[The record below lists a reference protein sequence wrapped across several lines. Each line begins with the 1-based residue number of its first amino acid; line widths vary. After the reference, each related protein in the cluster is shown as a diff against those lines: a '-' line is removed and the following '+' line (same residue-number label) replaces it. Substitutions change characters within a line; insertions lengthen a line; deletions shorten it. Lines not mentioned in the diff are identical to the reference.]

1 MALENESSTKTDN
14 DDDDLGCYFLQP
26 SSSPYNI
33 TEKVQQANLD
43 LFNSTLETAR
53 SIKVKFREELVS
65 FEPDLTDDDVNS
77 IESDQVEEDQG
88 IIEKVP
94 DSTDN
99 MSAYSTVLREN
110 ISLEDTEEEEEE
122 VGEAFVEEIL
132 SSDDDGEIQ
141 EEGSFRQSEYV
152 AESKVSNE
160 LRKGNVEDQIDQK
173 AEKRKNK
180 GRKGSK
186 RTEIN
191 CKDHCIEQVDSR
203 LSMLIKK
210 LDIQEKPVVNLPPLQ
225 LHQRHCCDDTKSSHS
240 FRNLPNYNGY
250 RSEYGLS
257 YRQLKNK
264 HKHIETIRQK
274 EMARQKLI
282 EEYRI
287 MKVQQNESVFCQWLK
302 EVSRRNRQKRE
313 INRENKLRLK
323 SVGFQPQTPL
333 KCLSPN
339 VVNIN
344 QSLMRQERDRVR
356 PKTAGFNE
364 FVPKGHIKKKRP
376 STTQSCVYIELPK
389 SVLKKGIY
397 IGDLLITNS
406 KKISKKLHILTIATI
421 MPTVILG
428 GGISGL
434 TAAYYLLKKNCTSI
448 ALLEASNRFGG
459 WIKSNKQKN
468 DSIFEEG
475 PRTIRP
481 RGNPGI
487 NTLNLIDDLG
497 LSENILPIKNDSA
510 VARNRM
516 IYAGGELH
524 SLPNTFRLNN

>member
-1 MALENESSTKTDN
+1 MPRDEHPIYELQYLLDQRITVKSQRATGQPEQSFNRQLYERYSRNFRSPPKCIKCTGNHESRSCKKDRKTPAKKSWAETPTKPCTSFPDLRLKKEKTSQTTSPASNDKERVLFHSYINHETTVLTENP
-14 DDDDLGCYFLQP
+14 LVLQP

-141 EEGSFRQSEYV
+141 AEGSFRQSEYV

-323 SVGFQPQTPL
+323 SVGFQPQTPQ

-406 KKISKKLHILTIATI
+406 KKISKKLHILTVT
-421 MPTVILG
+421 
-428 GGISGL
+428 
-434 TAAYYLLKKNCTSI
+434 
-448 ALLEASNRFGG
+448 
-459 WIKSNKQKN
+459 
-468 DSIFEEG
+468 
-475 PRTIRP
+475 
-481 RGNPGI
+481 
-487 NTLNLIDDLG
+487 
-497 LSENILPIKNDSA
+497 
-510 VARNRM
+510 
-516 IYAGGELH
+516 H
-524 SLPNTFRLNN
+524 